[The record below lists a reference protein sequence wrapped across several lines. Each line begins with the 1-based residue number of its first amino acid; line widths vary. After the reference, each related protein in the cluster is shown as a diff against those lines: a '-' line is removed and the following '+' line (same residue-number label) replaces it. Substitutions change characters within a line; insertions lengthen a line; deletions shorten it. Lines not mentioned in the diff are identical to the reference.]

1 MGDNSVVEGLL
12 KMSEALGSIHSMRK
26 TKGSGKGRM
35 TIFRS
40 IIQDVA
46 FLTVDTRPPGKEPSC
61 SR

>member
-1 MGDNSVVEGLL
+1 MAEGLL
-12 KMSEALGSIHSMRK
+12 KMIKALGSIHSMRK

-40 IIQDVA
+40 IMQDVA
-46 FLTVDTRPPGKEPSC
+46 FLTVDIRPPGKEPPC

>member
-1 MGDNSVVEGLL
+1 MAEGLL
-12 KMSEALGSIHSMRK
+12 KMIKALGSIHSMRK

-40 IIQDVA
+40 IMQDVA

-61 SR
+61 SG